1 MSVTTAYVSDLPLE
15 WTSPVLT
22 SRSPVEPGVVL
33 WDLDLVLLPS
43 RRLDREAHRVAF
55 ARVVGKRPVHEPPML
70 DQTDPLY
77 AVELLCQNGFARIG
91 ARRTLPVYL
100 PALTTAYRA
109 LAKRRP
115 WLLPRPCPDAFARLR
130 RSATVPGAFI
140 TTKLR
145 PNALLTLSATGLDQ
159 YLDPS
164 AGAFG
169 SDHVDRAKL
178 AEIALARAERK
189 YGVERVGAVL

>member
-22 SRSPVEPGVVL
+22 ARESGPELAL

-55 ARVVGKRPVHEPPML
+55 ARVTGRRPVHEPPML
-70 DQTDPLY
+70 DQTDPLF
-77 AVELLCQNGFARIG
+77 AVDLLCQNGFARIG
-91 ARRTLPVYL
+91 ARRLLPEYL
-100 PALTTAYRA
+100 PALATAYRA

-130 RSATVPGAFI
+130 RSTPLPGAFI

-145 PNALLTLSATGLDQ
+145 PSAILTLAATGLDR
-159 YLDPS
+159 YLDPA
-164 AGAFG
+164 AGAYG
-169 SDHVDRAKL
+169 SDHVNRAKL
-178 AEIALARAERK
+178 AEIARARAERAH
-189 YGVERVGAVL
+189 GLA

>member
-22 SRSPVEPGVVL
+22 SREPGPDAGVVV

-55 ARVVGKRPVHEPPML
+55 ARVTGKRPVHEPPML
-70 DQTDPLY
+70 DQTDPLF
-77 AVELLCQNGFARIG
+77 AVDLLCQNGFARIG
-91 ARRTLPVYL
+91 ARRSLPTYL
-100 PALTTAYRA
+100 PALTAAYRA

-130 RSATVPGAFI
+130 RSAPQRAFI

-145 PNALLTLSATGLDQ
+145 PSAVLTLAATGLDR
-159 YLDPS
+159 YLDP
-164 AGAFG
+164 AVGAFG
-169 SDHVDRAKL
+169 SDHVNRSKL
-178 AEIALARAERK
+178 TEIALARAERA
-189 YGVERVGAVL
+189 YGLSA